1 VIDGPSLMI
10 RAMAT
15 QTPTAAATIGTIHTR
30 ESRVFL
36 LTTVLA
42 SGT

>member
-1 VIDGPSLMI
+1 MI
-10 RAMAT
+10 LETAT

-30 ESRVFL
+30 ESRVFF